1 VRAAFR
7 RLALELHPDQHVE
20 RGETEATEEGTTERF
35 QRVLAAYET
44 LRDPSRKERYDATGA
59 V

>member
-1 VRAAFR
+1 
-7 RLALELHPDQHVE
+7 LALELHPDQHVE